1 MGAVVKTTVFV
12 AMVLFSI
19 VSMCTTYI
27 SLSDS
32 ILPTPTVHVQFTEEV
47 VWTCSVLALALS
59 IAIGLMLFAIKI
71 AVIDGQK
78 RLSVVGIIGLAVI
91 AFISISFNMDVLY
104 RIADN
109 DFFLSFSTARMK
121 APYEDYLVQAQSE
134 LRTRRVTL
142 RKGVALQE
150 GELDAEIRGLRE
162 APEGYGTIA
171 KKEDYELTLLQ
182 KTSAVELESID
193 EAFERKKEA
202 DTLLAS
208 TVPNSTDEIEKL
220 QHELRVIIKDI
231 AAATSLPM
239 PKPTK
244 TESPLFAV
252 FAKLFNLRTI
262 GIKEIFILLVAIF
275 LDLGDIVGYSLVPN
289 KKKRTLKLITPVG
302 PEPVSA
308 DVSLPPHLQERLQLD
323 DQPGVGRP
331 LEITDGAEELAA
343 AQGTDQPSRR
353 ASKRPF
359 GFRKR

>member
-1 MGAVVKTTVFV
+1 MSAIVKTIVFV

-32 ILPTPTVHVQFTEEV
+32 ILPAPTILVQLTEEFA
-47 VWTCSVLALALS
+47 WTCSVLALFLS

-78 RLSVVGIIGLAVI
+78 RLNVLGIVGLAVI

-109 DFFLSFSTARMK
+109 DFFLSFSTGRMK

-134 LRTRRVTL
+134 LRTRRDTL

-162 APEGYGTIA
+162 DPRGYGTVA

-182 KTSAVELESID
+182 KTTAVELESID

-202 DTLLAS
+202 DALLAS

-220 QHELRVIIKDI
+220 QHELRVIVKDV

-239 PKPTK
+239 PKPIK

-252 FAKLFNLRTI
+252 FAKLFDLRTI
-262 GIKEIFILLVAIF
+262 GYKEIFILLVAIF

-289 KKKRTLKLITPVG
+289 KKKRTLKLITPIG

-308 DVSLPPHLQERLQLD
+308 DVTLPPHLQEHPQLD
-323 DQPGVGRP
+323 DRSTPTEP
-331 LEITDGAEELAA
+331 IEITDGSNKLAA

-359 GFRKR
+359 GFRRR